1 MVYVRVGG
9 CVCVRDTDR
18 LGSWRLRAVVCV
30 CVCMTHRQTGVLETK
45 SSGVCVC
52 DTQTDWGPGD
62 EVQWCMC
69 VWVGVCV

>member
-1 MVYVRVGG
+1 M
-9 CVCVRDTDR
+9 CVCVTHRQTGV
-18 LGSWRLRAVVCV
+18 LETKSSGVCV